1 MDRQNVQVYTKLVQ
15 NVRGHVNVKITA
27 PFSRK
32 YYNFFDIA
40 IEYNNLCV

>member
-15 NVRGHVNVKITA
+15 NVRGRVIYVKITA

-32 YYNFFDIA
+32 YYNFFDI
-40 IEYNNLCV
+40 EYNNLCV